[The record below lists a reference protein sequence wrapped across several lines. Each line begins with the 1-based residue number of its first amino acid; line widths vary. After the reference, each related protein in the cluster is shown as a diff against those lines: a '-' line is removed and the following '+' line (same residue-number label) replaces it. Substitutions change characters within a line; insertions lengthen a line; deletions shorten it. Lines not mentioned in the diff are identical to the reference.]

1 MMYTLI
7 NESSQALK
15 AIKEIEAAAP
25 APVGVDIETSHL
37 LPHKGEIRLIQ
48 LSLGENKTWIFD
60 LHALDLSALK
70 HPLTVM
76 FRGRRKIAHNACF
89 EAKWFAS
96 VGVDFSPPLFCSQL
110 ASQLCSAGLPGEF
123 NLAAVARQYLGV
135 ELDKSEQKSNW
146 SGHLSSNQVR
156 YAAKDAEILIP
167 LREALVER
175 LKNDGLIRVAQ
186 IEFEAIPAFAQMELR
201 GLRLDQERLQLQQ
214 LKTECL
220 RSQAL
225 QEFSEAALEIWD
237 GPKQLSLFGEPT
249 LPFNPNS
256 PAQILKLFNSA
267 GLNLESVS
275 KETLKQLR
283 NPPKI
288 IEKYLGW
295 KNLETRMQDIEKYL
309 KHIDSFTGRVYSNF
323 LQLGAA
329 SGRTSSRNPNV
340 QNLPGGEE
348 FREVVVP
355 EQGKTFICADF
366 SQIQLRVAAKISGDP
381 ALRKT
386 YQEEGDVHLKTASS
400 ILDKPESEITP
411 ADRKK
416 AKAVNFGFLFG
427 QGSNGFRR
435 YAKQSYGVELTT
447 EEATLYR
454 NRFFSLYQGLRNWHK
469 TVDKNMR
476 VFPFIR
482 TPVSGRKRKIPPEL
496 RRLSVGANTP
506 VQGLEADIGK
516 RALTL
521 VVEAL
526 KGLEAFVV
534 CYAHDE
540 ILVEC
545 SKDCADQVLD
555 ILETNMVKAGEEFLG
570 DIPCKVEGH
579 SGQSWAE
586 AK

>member
-237 GPKQLSLFGEPT
+237 GPKQLSLFEEPT

-545 SKDCADQVLD
+545 SKVCADQVLD